1 MHYLHPLNGV
11 RGGVGSVDEAG
22 VLHVLCEALQ
32 EAEWLIKDHWH
43 RDLGELLKTKKQT
56 FEEIITDRK

>member
-1 MHYLHPLNGV
+1 M
-11 RGGVGSVDEAG
+11 DEAG